1 MRFIKIIIRAVLA
14 AACLLSAVRCSEIQ
28 DFRAD
33 IIGEWHFS
41 GIDTDVF
48 ISFGGDGTY
57 ELYQKIGDGRYRG
70 YTGQWKL
77 EKDILSGTYGEGIE
91 WGSAYKVDI
100 SSFDTLVL
108 SAVNG
113 SGEKIVYEREDIP
126 SSVRDTAIIVN
137 SAQ

>member
-14 AACLLSAVRCSEIQ
+14 AACLLSAVRCSEKQ

-77 EKDILSGTYGEGIE
+77 EKDILSGTDR
-91 WGSAYKVDI
+91 K
-100 SSFDTLVL
+100 
-108 SAVNG
+108 
-113 SGEKIVYEREDIP
+113 
-126 SSVRDTAIIVN
+126 SVV
-137 SAQ
+137 